1 MSVALSQHANLRLV
15 ALGFTALLVIALLSG
30 CGRKGPLEPPPGS
43 VVNQEVSESSNGDS
57 QTNTETQD
65 RTFILDGLI

>member
-1 MSVALSQHANLRLV
+1 MTDALSSYVNLRLV
-15 ALGFTALLVIALLSG
+15 AIGLTALLVIALLSG

-43 VVNQEVSESSNGDS
+43 VVNQDVSESNNGES
-57 QTNTETQD
+57 QTPAETQD